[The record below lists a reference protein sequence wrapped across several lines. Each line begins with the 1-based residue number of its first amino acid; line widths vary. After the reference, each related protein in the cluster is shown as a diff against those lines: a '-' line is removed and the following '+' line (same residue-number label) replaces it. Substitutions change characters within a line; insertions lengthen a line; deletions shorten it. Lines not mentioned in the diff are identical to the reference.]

1 MTMLYGKLTKVQDG
15 QSITGDLDFYAVD
28 VGVDIVPTA
37 DRNKPAE
44 IKDFY
49 SQARVLEQIVEVI
62 SMRATPVIRSLLDEE
77 GFSFAVEKK
86 DALIVDE
93 LQAMIRELGVVP
105 FGSETRD
112 LSGVEVKKVQFKLH
126 GAAGV
131 EVDGD

>member
-1 MTMLYGKLTKVQDG
+1 MLYGKLTKVQDG
-15 QSITGDLDFYAVD
+15 QSITGDLDFYAVN

-49 SQARVLEQIVEVI
+49 SQTRVLEQIVEVI

-93 LQAMIRELGVVP
+93 LQSMIRELGVVP

>member
-15 QSITGDLDFYAVD
+15 QSITGDLDFYAVN

-49 SQARVLEQIVEVI
+49 SQTRVLEQIVEVI

-93 LQAMIRELGVVP
+93 LQSMIRELGVVP